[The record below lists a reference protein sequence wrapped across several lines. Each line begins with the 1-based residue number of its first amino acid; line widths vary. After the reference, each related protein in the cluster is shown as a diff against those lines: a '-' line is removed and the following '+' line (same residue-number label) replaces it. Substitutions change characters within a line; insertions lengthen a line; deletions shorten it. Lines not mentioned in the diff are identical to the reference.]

1 MATTITLA
9 ALDSQGAA
17 QISGGITHPG
27 MTAHWNGAHPGV
39 WIDPYNPVEFYY
51 SSGTG
56 IFSYHITN
64 DVTTTHIANTGF
76 QPDVIVRSFTDSK
89 LYTFNYNSLQIYEVT
104 DPTTPVLLSLTPT
117 ILIRTLAISADG
129 TTFYYTGND
138 TRLFALDIATGVS
151 TVLYTH
157 GSVLGN
163 NTYVLAADSKDGNT
177 LYFTDANSDL
187 YSYDIALDTT
197 TLILATNA
205 PQNAF
210 CLQALDGVCYI
221 GTWSKTG
228 FGISRMLADGTG
240 FDAYTP
246 SLLNKVNMLDTVN
259 KQIIQFDFSHKTRIF
274 DVPSLGDWPVPPPPL
289 TVTPTAITVNVVLED
304 TGAIAYRLTFTP
316 DGGSEVTSVD
326 STTELTHNINNL
338 LPTTNYTISLY
349 TDTGSGFVFVDSV
362 ATTTLANSAANYA
375 AGGADFADGSGGFD
389 LTDLN
394 DDSLAL
400 FSSVMDSLFTTGD
413 DLAITLSGITRE
425 TTYAKVGGTLVVDK
439 ADTEPIVS
447 IGFSGAALQ
456 TSTIDL
462 TDDADVTTSY
472 GVDYD
477 PITDPV
483 KASYTIN
490 GVTYVAGDSFILN
503 GKKVTLAEF

>member
-129 TTFYYTGND
+129 TTFYYTGLD

-157 GSVLGN
+157 GSNLGN

-362 ATTTLANSAANYA
+362 ATTTLANSAGNYTV
-375 AGGADFADGSGGFD
+375 ADFDDGSGGFD
-389 LTDLN
+389 LSNLN

-400 FSSVMDSLFTTGD
+400 FSDVMDSLFTGGD
-413 DLAITLSGITRE
+413 TVTLKIGGIVRT
-425 TTYAKVGGTLVVDK
+425 TTYAEIAGTLVIPQIE
-439 ADTEPIVS
+439 TEPQISV
-447 IGFSGAALQ
+447 GFSGASAQ
-456 TSTIDL
+456 TASISL
-462 TDDADVTTSY
+462 TDDNDVTTVYGVQYDGAATPTYVIDGVSY
-472 GVDYD
+472 G
-477 PITDPV
+477 
-483 KASYTIN
+483 
-490 GVTYVAGDSFILN
+490 AGDSFIWN
-503 GKKVTLAEF
+503 GKKVTLSEF